1 MSSKL
6 ARKCD
11 AVICRAV
18 VPEMQGTA
26 ANQLAGIYLRQC
38 RRSLDQS
45 GREFSVALSA
55 ELGLSVSPSS
65 LTGYEKGRRAVPA
78 AVMIAASRLSGMPMV
93 VDERSEELFLERIER
108 RLAERA
114 RGRG

>member
-1 MSSKL
+1 MRS
-6 ARKCD
+6 A
-11 AVICRAV
+11 

-26 ANQLAGIYLRQC
+26 ENRLAGIYLRQC
-38 RRSLDQS
+38 RLSLGKT
-45 GREFSVALSA
+45 GREFTLAVGE
-55 ELGLSVSPSS
+55 ELGFAISESS
-65 LTGYEKGRRAVPA
+65 LNAYEKGRHTVPA